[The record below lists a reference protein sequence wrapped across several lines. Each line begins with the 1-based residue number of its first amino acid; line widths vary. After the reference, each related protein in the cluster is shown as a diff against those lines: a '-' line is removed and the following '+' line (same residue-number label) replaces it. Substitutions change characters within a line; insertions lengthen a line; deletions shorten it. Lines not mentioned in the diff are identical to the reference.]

1 MTTRQEW
8 GHDLRDRVKIDR
20 AYLCKNDEYGRL
32 QAAQRETEARTLA
45 LLRRVGKAI
54 RFTFGFAGGFGLVQ
68 FVWVFVL

>member
-1 MTTRQEW
+1 MTPEERRQ
-8 GHDLRDRVKIDR
+8 R
-20 AYLCKNDEYGRL
+20 AAIEAACQRYSDAYDRL

-54 RFTFGFAGGFGLVQ
+54 RFAFGFAGGFGLVQ